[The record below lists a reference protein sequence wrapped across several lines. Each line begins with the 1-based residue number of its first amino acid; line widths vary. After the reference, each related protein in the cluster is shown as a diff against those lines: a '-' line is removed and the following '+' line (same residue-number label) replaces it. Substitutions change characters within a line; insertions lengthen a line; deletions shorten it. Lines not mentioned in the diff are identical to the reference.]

1 MNMVGFKVDL
11 LEEIFFYISPATMQ
25 KVPFQANPIQP
36 ETKG

>member
-11 LEEIFFYISPATMQ
+11 LEEIATMQ

-36 ETKG
+36 ESKG